1 MGKEK
6 NRKIIDLT
14 SKWCVAIELGQTDNS
29 LLSFAHLIDI
39 HLRPKHWDLVHVVP
53 AYEEVDFHYDH
64 NQGNMMFS
72 MGFRQ
77 ESVQRLE
84 AMAAGFRRLGPGR
97 QIRTMIEA
105 GDPFE
110 QLLSDK
116 YVAGSNNLMLGK
128 KEEST
133 SSMEFI
139 VKLTRNHSGPVWIV
153 PEKFEAKLS
162 SILIPLDYS
171 PNSIRALRNADN
183 LARQWDSPVR
193 LFVMHVY
200 SPPAIQAAR
209 VLRSRNDYDDDQEA
223 FRIQALRDLLVTELG
238 DRGKD
243 VEIILVQKDQ
253 PGIAQYIERQV
264 IESGID
270 LVVMGAKG
278 YSRIER
284 LVMGSVTEKWLQLN
298 NVSATWVIK

>member
-1 MGKEK
+1 M
-6 NRKIIDLT
+6 D
-14 SKWCVAIELGQTDNS
+14 
-29 LLSFAHLIDI
+29 
-39 HLRPKHWDLVHVVP
+39 
-53 AYEEVDFHYDH
+53 
-64 NQGNMMFS
+64 
-72 MGFRQ
+72 
-77 ESVQRLE
+77 
-84 AMAAGFRRLGPGR
+84 
-97 QIRTMIEA
+97 
-105 GDPFE
+105 
-110 QLLSDK
+110 
-116 YVAGSNNLMLGK
+116 
-128 KEEST
+128 
-133 SSMEFI
+133 FI

-153 PEKFEAKLS
+153 PEKFEPKLS

-183 LARQWDSPVR
+183 LARQWGSPVR

-209 VLRSRNDYDDDQEA
+209 VMRSRTDYDEDQEA
-223 FRIQALRDLLVTELG
+223 FRVQALRDLMVTELG

-243 VEIILVQKDQ
+243 VEILLVRKDQ

-264 IESGID
+264 MESGID